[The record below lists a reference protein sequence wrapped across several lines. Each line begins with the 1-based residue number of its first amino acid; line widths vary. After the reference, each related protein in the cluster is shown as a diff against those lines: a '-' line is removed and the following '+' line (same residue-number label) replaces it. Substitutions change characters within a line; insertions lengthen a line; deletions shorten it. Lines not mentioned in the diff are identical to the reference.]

1 MRYETGI
8 ACFRNPTDLK
18 RKDKR
23 KRKTKGRQNNE
34 TQSVRH
40 SHVPSAENPV
50 FLAYRTPY
58 KDNLSNILI
67 CSILA
72 MTRRKAEG
80 ELSDESVDLCTT
92 EQREG

>member
-1 MRYETGI
+1 MSRFSRRIQRGQEHARRDCDDGYY
-8 ACFRNPTDLK
+8 
-18 RKDKR
+18 
-23 KRKTKGRQNNE
+23 
-34 TQSVRH
+34 H
-40 SHVPSAENPV
+40 
-50 FLAYRTPY
+50 

-80 ELSDESVDLCTT
+80 ELRDESVDLCTS

>member
-1 MRYETGI
+1 MVYNYKQKDGCAAGKTSNKQEKKDVETKI
-8 ACFRNPTDLK
+8 
-18 RKDKR
+18 
-23 KRKTKGRQNNE
+23 Q
-34 TQSVRH
+34 VY
-40 SHVPSAENPV
+40 
-50 FLAYRTPY
+50 AYRASC

-80 ELSDESVDLCTT
+80 ELSDESVDLCTS